1 MAHVQI
7 NPSGIAQESPIPRR
21 LVMPA
26 VMEIEHTLPLN
37 PEHMVA
43 DLMREP
49 GRRMVRTVL
58 MDEESVL
65 GFQSENAVQH
75 DPLREKVLHVLRQQ
89 SAKFF
94 NRERPV
100 FRGSGMGPVQDGTF
114 DLFFN
119 SGFTHMG
126 KQTRDI
132 WRL

>member
-1 MAHVQI
+1 MNRPLQDHVPSAIGRHHVNKRMTFRRGVLKMAHVQI

-49 GRRMVRTVL
+49 GRRMVRAVL

-75 DPLREKVLHVLRQQ
+75 D
-89 SAKFF
+89 
-94 NRERPV
+94 
-100 FRGSGMGPVQDGTF
+100 
-114 DLFFN
+114 
-119 SGFTHMG
+119 
-126 KQTRDI
+126 
-132 WRL
+132 